1 MALKPTC
8 RDRGDFET
16 LWPLS
21 LGALGKSSCQPA
33 AGGLAQALGPAALV
47 AYPQSAAG
55 ARAVSSSGYPWQ
67 WRGRRGRAVEPPSR
81 WGLVAWRRGP
91 ERGRRAVEPPSSTH
105 LVGARPPGEV
115 DLQPLGEL
123 GAAQLRV
130 GL

>member
-1 MALKPTC
+1 
-8 RDRGDFET
+8 
-16 LWPLS
+16 
-21 LGALGKSSCQPA
+21 
-33 AGGLAQALGPAALV
+33 
-47 AYPQSAAG
+47 
-55 ARAVSSSGYPWQ
+55 
-67 WRGRRGRAVEPPSR
+67 
-81 WGLVAWRRGP
+81 LVAWRRGP